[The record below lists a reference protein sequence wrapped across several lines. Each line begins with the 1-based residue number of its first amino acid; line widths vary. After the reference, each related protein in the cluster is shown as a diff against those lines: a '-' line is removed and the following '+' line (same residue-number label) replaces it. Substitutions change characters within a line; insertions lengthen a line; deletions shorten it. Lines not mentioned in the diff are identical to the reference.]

1 MNPRCPRPAQVDRE
15 KGQSLIE
22 MAFLVPI
29 LLVLLA
35 AVVDAGRAF
44 DAYIVLTNAAREGAR
59 YGSFFPWDTAAT
71 APAVQ
76 QLVVDDVVG
85 SGTNIT
91 RMDDFQL
98 SNVTVE
104 GIGMGS
110 TAVTVTVSYDFGL
123 WFGGVV
129 GLDTF
134 HLNKQAVMPVY

>member
-1 MNPRCPRPAQVDRE
+1 MNPRYPRPAQVDRE

-29 LLVLLA
+29 LLLLLA

-59 YGSFFPWDTAAT
+59 YGTFFTSDTAVT

-98 SNVTVE
+98 SNVTVQ
-104 GIGMGS
+104 GIAAGS

-134 HLNKQAVMPVY
+134 RLNKQAVMPVY